1 MIRKRKSIAINGGI
15 TVQKFPKSNEDKK
28 DKNSVKVGANLFG
41 NRFHKDETLYE
52 FMIEFL
58 LIFTSAK
65 NSNGDGTMRFHDF
78 SKDETK
84 FYFQPKMGLRR
95 FIFYDKARKSD
106 SVPDDKIAYDRMIN
120 ALKAKI
126 DQTDKRDEIV
136 NAIHDL
142 FYGYSVIL
150 KKRAWCAQNV
160 LPLCPEMVFC
170 AANPNVAQRKKY
182 PIRDDEPLCVVDKH
196 FNFNK
201 RNFLSRGGELYYL
214 HILQGLNGDQEKT
227 KRLEYLIGN
236 MIKNDQLSKLINFI
250 CDVWYEESGA
260 NPADLRESLSIGYIP
275 ADAYLD
281 CEKYAVSELIN
292 FLSCNLNSIKR
303 LEICAKGIMLQIMRM
318 MSWRVGN
325 YLGKGPHRWL
335 VSMRACDS
343 QVVKKKAAKDF
354 SELEDEFQNAF
365 NLMARNLETPDE
377 KYVSEIHD
385 AKVNSFDILKSKGK
399 EMQCIIPPKGALERF
414 SLSEEVVTF
423 LVLSIIE
430 PEGKLTY
437 DSFLDELY
445 KHYRIVIGPKEYKE
459 SSINNNDLGLA
470 NSFEENSQIFQEL
483 LRDTGFLREL
493 SDATSIVENPYKRIQ
508 ED

>member
-1 MIRKRKSIAINGGI
+1 VV
-15 TVQKFPKSNEDKK
+15 TVQKFPKNNDDKK
-28 DKNSVKVGANLFG
+28 DKNSKKVGANLFG

-65 NSNGDGTMRFHDF
+65 NASGEGEMRFHDF

-106 SVPDDKIAYDRMIN
+106 SVPDDKIAYDRMIE
-120 ALKAKI
+120 ALKSRI
-126 DQTDKRDEIV
+126 EDSDDKDEIV

-170 AANPNVAQRKKY
+170 AANPNVAQRKKNG
-182 PIRDDEPLCVVDKH
+182 IKDGEPMYVIDKY
-196 FNFNK
+196 FNFDK

-214 HILQGLNGDQEKT
+214 HILQGLKGDQEMT
-227 KRLEYLIGN
+227 KRLEYLISN
-236 MIKNDQLSKLINFI
+236 MIKNDQLSELINFI
-250 CDVWYEESGA
+250 CDVWYEESEA
-260 NPADLRESLSIGYIP
+260 NLDELRQALSIGYIP
-275 ADAYLD
+275 EDAYMD
-281 CEKYAVSELIN
+281 CEQFAVSELIN
-292 FLSCNLNSIKR
+292 FLSCNLNPIKR

-318 MSWRVGN
+318 MSWREGN

-335 VSMRACDS
+335 VCMRTCNS
-343 QVVKKKAAKDF
+343 QVVKKKSAQDF

-365 NLMARNLETPDE
+365 NQMARELDTPED
-377 KYVSEIHD
+377 KLVAEIHD

-399 EMQCIIPPKGALERF
+399 EMQCIIPPKGAIERF

-437 DSFLDELY
+437 DSFLEELY
-445 KHYRIVIGPKEYKE
+445 KHYRIVIRPKEYKE
-459 SSINNNDLGLA
+459 SSRDNNDLGLA
-470 NSFEENSQIFQEL
+470 SAFEENSEIFQEL

-493 SDATSIVENPYKRIQ
+493 SDATSIVENPYKKIL
-508 ED
+508 EA